1 MSIRPSLVRAATI
14 GTASFLLLAGSAR
27 PAAALELTAFVSD
40 ARPSVWGTGV
50 GGTLSSTWF
59 KVACFEAELARQPG
73 VPVDSSMTTFTASAL
88 LAPQIGPVTPFGG
101 FGVGIYRQSRGDS
114 RENGTLK
121 TFVLGAK
128 VKVGGLVVIRAEYRA
143 ISLAGTPLLDL
154 DKRVSAG
161 IGISF

>member
-1 MSIRPSLVRAATI
+1 MTIRPSLVRAVTLA
-14 GTASFLLLAGSAR
+14 AVSFLLLGGSAR

-40 ARPSVWGTGV
+40 ARPALWGTGV

-73 VPVDSSMTTFTASAL
+73 VPVDSSMTTFSASAL
-88 LAPQIGPVTPFGG
+88 LAPAIGPVTPFGG
-101 FGVGIYRQSRGDS
+101 FGVGIYRQSRGDA

-121 TFVLGAK
+121 TFILGAK
-128 VKVGGLVVIRAEYRA
+128 VKVGGLVVIRAEYRG
-143 ISLAGTPLLDL
+143 ISLAGTPLLDM
-154 DKRVSAG
+154 DKRLSAG